1 MSAGAT
7 GVPREGSAPRGA
19 AAPATEGSDG
29 LARLLGVKDLVLLA
43 LGTVIGSG
51 IFLVPAVVLRQ
62 SGGSLGVALLV
73 WLVAG
78 VLSVLGAL
86 TYAELAVSRPGAGG
100 LYLYIRDAFGPLPA
114 FLYGWASFAVIATG
128 SLATLAVAFSAYL
141 QTLVPLSP
149 VAAKGAAVLMILTVA
164 VVNVRGTR
172 GSVGVQNGSTLL
184 KVVAIVAM
192 SVALLGRGGQ
202 MPPLSAWWPA
212 TLPAGFLGGVGL
224 ALVGVLWAY
233 EGWQYVTFSAGET
246 VDPQRTFPRGIG
258 VGSVLLVGVY
268 LLANLGYVAALGVP
282 GVMGSE
288 RVAAEA
294 MASQFGVG
302 SSRLIAGVI
311 LVAMFSASNGLI
323 LTTSR
328 LYFAMARDGLFFAR
342 LAELHPRR
350 GTPAVAVTAMSVWA
364 AVLALSGTFEVLL
377 TYVVFAGWI
386 FYGLGAA
393 SLLVL
398 RRREGAPAGFR
409 VPGYPVTTVLFVL
422 ASAGIV
428 GNALVSAPVQGLIG
442 SLMVLSGVPAYW
454 WWRRRGGTGG

>member
-1 MSAGAT
+1 MS
-7 GVPREGSAPRGA
+7 
-19 AAPATEGSDG
+19 APATGPTPQAGEGADG
-29 LARLLGVKDLVLLA
+29 LVRLLGVKDLVLLV

-51 IFLVPAVVLRQ
+51 VFLVPAVVLRQ
-62 SGGSLGVALLV
+62 SGGSMGVALLV

-114 FLYGWASFAVIATG
+114 FLYGWSSFLVIATG
-128 SLATLAVAFSAYL
+128 SLATLSVAFSSYL
-141 QTLVPLSP
+141 QTLLPLSP
-149 VAAKGAAVLMILTVA
+149 AAAKGASLLMLAVLA
-164 VVNVRGTR
+164 VLNVRGTR

-184 KVVAIVAM
+184 KVAAIVAM
-192 SVALLGRGGQ
+192 SVALVLRGPS

-212 TLPAGFLGGVGL
+212 TLPDGFLAGVGL
-224 ALVGVLWAY
+224 AMVGVLWAY

-246 VDPQRTFPRGIG
+246 VAPQRTFPRGIG
-258 VGSVLLVGVY
+258 VGSAVLVGVY

-282 GVMGSE
+282 GVIGSE

-294 MASQFGVG
+294 MASQFGVA
-302 SSRLIAGVI
+302 SSQLIAVVI

-328 LYFAMARDGLFFAR
+328 LYYAMARDGLFFQR

-350 GTPAVAVTAMSVWA
+350 GTPAVAVVALTGWA
-364 AVLALSGTFEVLL
+364 ALLALSGPFEVLL
-377 TYVVFAGWI
+377 PSVGFAGWI
-386 FYGLGAA
+386 FSGLGAA

-442 SLMVLSGVPAYW
+442 SLVVMSGVPAYW
-454 WWRRRGGTGG
+454 WWRRRGGAGG

>member
-1 MSAGAT
+1 
-7 GVPREGSAPRGA
+7 
-19 AAPATEGSDG
+19 
-29 LARLLGVKDLVLLA
+29 
-43 LGTVIGSG
+43 
-51 IFLVPAVVLRQ
+51 
-62 SGGSLGVALLV
+62 
-73 WLVAG
+73 
-78 VLSVLGAL
+78 
-86 TYAELAVSRPGAGG
+86 
-100 LYLYIRDAFGPLPA
+100 
-114 FLYGWASFAVIATG
+114 
-128 SLATLAVAFSAYL
+128 
-141 QTLVPLSP
+141 
-149 VAAKGAAVLMILTVA
+149 
-164 VVNVRGTR
+164 
-172 GSVGVQNGSTLL
+172 
-184 KVVAIVAM
+184 
-192 SVALLGRGGQ
+192 
-202 MPPLSAWWPA
+202 
-212 TLPAGFLGGVGL
+212 
-224 ALVGVLWAY
+224 VGVLWAY

-302 SSRLIAGVI
+302 SSRLIAVVI

-364 AVLALSGTFEVLL
+364 ALLALSGTFEVLL

-409 VPGYPVTTVLFVL
+409 VPGYPVTTVAFVA